1 MIAEEY
7 GNTMERHVAWIRRV
21 ESSGGELRFRSQVSC
36 PMHLHHSRS
45 SIGSKVIVGGD
56 LEVCECD
63 SAVFVVGTPPTQVA
77 PFTEALGTESVGS
90 DENMDGGGDC
100 VIRNYASRPRR

>member
-1 MIAEEY
+1 
-7 GNTMERHVAWIRRV
+7 METPWKGACGLDSGRV

-77 PFTEALGTESVGS
+77 PLYRGSLGTESVGS

>member
-7 GNTMERHVAWIRRV
+7 GNTMERHVAWIRV

-56 LEVCECD
+56 LEVC
-63 SAVFVVGTPPTQVA
+63 V
-77 PFTEALGTESVGS
+77 
-90 DENMDGGGDC
+90 
-100 VIRNYASRPRR
+100 